1 MSTPKCA
8 LCGCEMTVETDGT
21 PMHEGRHWPDI
32 DRVFCL
38 KRQLDAANA
47 RIKRLE
53 AGIELLR
60 HEHDPFEQER
70 IYRQTME
77 AKL

>member
-1 MSTPKCA
+1 MSTSKCA

-21 PMHEGRHWPDI
+21 PMHKGRHWPDI

-47 RIKRLE
+47 CIKRLE
-53 AGIELLR
+53 DAGDELEAFCSAEGALR
-60 HEHDPFEQER
+60 KWR
-70 IYRQTME
+70 K
-77 AKL
+77 AKESK